1 MKASGLSV
9 VFIGAAGAMEQMLA
23 ISQGDI
29 TSGQSMLVVASLTIG
44 ALIGEMLKI
53 ELRFEQFGE
62 WLKHKTGNSGDH
74 RFVDGFVTATL
85 TVCIGAMAIVGA
97 IQDGI
102 LGDYTILAT
111 KAVLDFVIIMVMAST
126 LGKGAIFS
134 ALPVFL
140 FEGVLTLG
148 ASFLKPFMTDVA
160 LANISLIGSILI
172 FCVGI
177 NLIWERS
184 FKVANFLPAIVVAV
198 LASFIF

>member
-29 TSGQSMLVVASLTIG
+29 TSVQSMLVVASLTIG